1 MRLTK
6 TAHVVNFKN
15 LQENFGI
22 ISSSGKLKLQG
33 SGFIAKT
40 VTFRKSPEQMFS
52 KISLVR

>member
-52 KISLVR
+52 KISLAR